1 MNKIEQIES
10 LMQQL
15 NHLKSSP
22 DAFIYDYF
30 ENVKREVDLRRE
42 ILKQEI
48 EKCSDQMIEQIEKSK
63 SDCLNLNDKIEDIS
77 AEMYTLTQE
86 LNQLKGRFNSQLK
99 IPVDFDFSKKSKS
112 TGPLNKTS
120 NEEIERELAEL
131 ERKFEQRIQAY
142 KSSILQNKAY
152 SFEYNEKNF
161 GKEFGKIMQREV
173 GGK

>member
-48 EKCSDQMIEQIEKSK
+48 DKCSDQMIEQIEKSR
-63 SDCLNLNDKIEDIS
+63 SDCLNLSAKIEDIS
-77 AEMYTLTQE
+77 AEMDTLTQE
-86 LNQLKGRFNSQLK
+86 LNQLRGRFNSMDSFE
-99 IPVDFDFSKKSKS
+99 PDSKKSKF
-112 TGPLNKTS
+112 TGPLNETS
-120 NEEIERELAEL
+120 LEEIERELVEL
-131 ERKFEQRIQAY
+131 ERKFEQRMQAY
-142 KSSILQNKAY
+142 KSSMLQNKAY
-152 SFEYNEKNF
+152 SFECNEKNF
-161 GKEFGKIMQREV
+161 GEEFGKIIQREV

>member
-48 EKCSDQMIEQIEKSK
+48 DKCSDQMIEQIEKSK
-63 SDCLNLNDKIEDIS
+63 SDCLNLNAKIEDIS

-112 TGPLNKTS
+112 YRKSQSQSLM
-120 NEEIERELAEL
+120 IERELAEL

-142 KSSILQNKAY
+142 KSSMLQNKAY
-152 SFEYNEKNF
+152 SFECNEKNF
-161 GKEFGKIMQREV
+161 GEEFGKIIQREV